1 MRRFAVLAIAHVLL
15 LVLTCAATEA
25 VEVPTPKAFFG
36 FEPGSDRSLLDYGQ
50 LIAYL
55 EAVDRASPR
64 VTLEEVGRSPLD
76 RPMYVTFISS
86 PANLERLDELKE
98 VNRRLALE
106 PDLDPSEREHLV
118 AAGRV
123 FVMAALSMHSEEVAP
138 TQAFP
143 LLAHELATTS
153 DPEVLA
159 RLDEVVLMV
168 VPCHNPD
175 GMDMV
180 VEYYR
185 RQLGTPYEGGDLPG
199 VYHRYVGHDN
209 NRDFVTLTQE
219 DNRVVSRL
227 YSTEWF
233 PQVVVEKHQMGSSG
247 PRYFVPSPHDPIA
260 ENVDEGI
267 WTWGAVFGANLS
279 RDMTSEGLSGVASH
293 WLFDDYWPGSA
304 TTSLWKG
311 AVSFLTEAASC
322 KGATP
327 IFVEPT
333 ELRVSGKGL
342 SEYKKSVNMPDPWPG
357 GWWRLSDIVRYELAS
372 MRSILATAAASREA
386 LLAFRNDLCRREVER
401 GRAEAPHYYVLPLEQ
416 RQRGELA
423 LLVRLLDEH
432 GARVFE
438 LGADQ
443 LVEGRAFRAGD
454 LVIPLAQ
461 PFRAFVKE
469 VMERQR
475 YPVRHYTPGGEIIKP
490 YDITSWSLP
499 LHRGLDSVEVRT
511 RSTALEAALVP
522 VRQPWRYP
530 GAGAPLPDG
539 AWGAAYPA
547 GDNVSFAAAFDALAR
562 GIEVRRLNAALAS
575 QGVEL
580 PAGSFLL
587 VAAPGTRAAL
597 DEVVASLPVP
607 PIPVTSAPEVE
618 TRRLRAPRV
627 ALLESWFHDMD
638 AGWTRFLLDRYR
650 LPYRVLRPGDLGATD
665 LASEVDVLLVPDT
678 GVEVLTK
685 GQYRWGDRYL
695 PSEYPPEYR
704 KPIGKKGM
712 ERLLSFLEA
721 GGVVVSWGRSTGLFL
736 GPLGACGDGD
746 GDQGAETFELP
757 VRDLREEFAKKGLEV
772 PGSWLEVRLAT
783 DHPLAAGMPAESGVF
798 SEGQAVLA
806 TSLPILDMDRRVIA
820 SHPEEGIL
828 LSGYAEHEEL
838 LGNTAAMVWV
848 RKGRGQLVLFS
859 FAPQF
864 RASTP
869 ATYPLL
875 FNALLL
881 PRLQ

>member
-1 MRRFAVLAIAHVLL
+1 MRHITWLALAIALL
-15 LVLTCAATEA
+15 PVPTVAAEA
-25 VEVPTPKAFFG
+25 VEVPPPRAFFG
-36 FEPGSDRSLLDYGQ
+36 FEPGSDGFLVDYAQ

-64 VTLEEVGRSPLD
+64 VELREVGRSPLG
-76 RPMYVTFISS
+76 RPMHVAFISS
-86 PANLERLDELKE
+86 PENIGRLDELKE
-98 VNRRLALE
+98 VNRRLALS
-106 PDLDPSEREHLV
+106 PDLEADERDRLLAV
-118 AAGRV
+118 GRV
-123 FVMAALSMHSEEVAP
+123 FVMAALSMHSEEVGP

-143 LLAHELATTS
+143 LLAWELATTS
-153 DPEVLA
+153 DPVVLA
-159 RLDEVVLMV
+159 RLAEVVLMV

-279 RDMTSEGLSGVASH
+279 RDMTAEGLSGVASH
-293 WLFDDYWPGSA
+293 WLFDDYWPGST

-357 GWWRLSDIVRYELAS
+357 GWWRLGDIVRYELAS
-372 MRSILATAAASREA
+372 IRSILATAAASREA
-386 LLAFRNDLCRREVER
+386 LLAFRNDLCRAEVER
-401 GRAEAPHYYVLPLEQ
+401 GRSQPPYYYLLPLEQ
-416 RQRGELA
+416 RQRGELVE
-423 LLVRLLDEH
+423 LVRLLDEH
-432 GARVFE
+432 GVRVFE
-438 LGADQ
+438 LGSDQ

-475 YPVRHYTPGGEIIKP
+475 YPVRHYTPGGEVIKP

-499 LHRGLDSVEVRT
+499 LHRGLDCLELDT
-511 RSTALEAALVP
+511 RSTALEAALVE
-522 VRQPWRYP
+522 VSLPWRYP
-530 GAGAPLPDG
+530 GAGAPLPDS

-547 GDNVSFAAAFDALAR
+547 GDTTTFAAAFAALGR
-562 GIEVRRLNAALAS
+562 GIEVRRLEAALTS

-587 VAAPGTRAAL
+587 VASPSTRSAL
-597 DEVVASLPVP
+597 DELVASLPVP
-607 PIPVTSAPEVE
+607 PVPLATAPEA
-618 TRRLRAPRV
+618 TARRVRVPRV
-627 ALLESWFHDMD
+627 GLVESWFHDMD
-638 AGWTRFLLDRYR
+638 AGWTRYLLDRYR
-650 LPYRVLRPGDLGATD
+650 LPYRVLRPGELGATD
-665 LASEVDVLLVPDT
+665 LAAEVDVLLFPDT
-678 GVEVLTK
+678 SVEVLRK
-685 GQYRWGDRYL
+685 GQYKWGERYL

-712 ERLLSFLEA
+712 GRLLSFLDA

-736 GPLGACGDGD
+736 GPLELPRGRDD
-746 GDQGAETFELP
+746 DQLAETFELP
-757 VRDLREEFAKKGLEV
+757 VRDLREELQKKGLEV
-772 PGSWLEVRLAT
+772 PGSWLKVRLAT
-783 DHPLAAGMPAESGVF
+783 DHPLAAGMPAETGVF
-798 SEGQAVLA
+798 SEGQAVLS

-820 SHPEEGIL
+820 AHPEEGIL
-828 LSGYAEHEEL
+828 LSGYAEKEEL
-838 LGNTAAMVWV
+838 LGNTAAVVWV
-848 RKGRGQLVLFS
+848 RKGKGQLVLFS
-859 FAPQF
+859 FAPHF

-881 PRLQ
+881 PRLE